1 MSVSDGRAGTAGM
14 AAGPVIALPPRR
26 RWRRQHREWLAAYL
40 FLAPDVLGL
49 LIFLVVPMVLALTMG
64 FFRVSGFGDYTFIGL
79 ANYQRLFSDELFLN
93 SVRVTTVYAVVL
105 VIGVY
110 VVSLGLALL
119 VQQRLPLIGLL
130 RSLFFLP
137 HIVSLVV
144 VGFVW
149 QFLLVGRVGV
159 INKVLA
165 AVGFEGRSWLGD
177 PQFALGTVL
186 IVTIWFLMGF
196 YMIVFL
202 AGLQEIPPEYY
213 DAARIDGASFWEMF
227 RSITLPLL
235 RPTSFFVILVT
246 MVAAV
251 AGQQGV
257 DLTVVM
263 TRGGPDRSTSLVT
276 YYVYQQAFEVGDY
289 GYAAAIASFLV
300 VFLLGLT
307 AVLFALT
314 RGGRFE
320 FD

>member
-1 MSVSDGRAGTAGM
+1 MSVSDGGVGSERF
-14 AAGPVIALPPRR
+14 AARPVIALPPRR
-26 RWRRQHREWLAAYL
+26 RWRREHREWLAAYL
-40 FLAPDVLGL
+40 FLAPDVIGL
-49 LIFLVVPMVLALTMG
+49 LVFLVLPMVLALTMG

-79 ANYQRLFSDELFLN
+79 ANYQRLFSDELFVN
-93 SVRVTTVYAVVL
+93 SVRVTAVYAVVL

-130 RSLFFLP
+130 RSFFFLP

-149 QFLLVGRVGV
+149 QFLLVNRVGV

-165 AVGFEGRSWLGD
+165 AIGLEGRSWLGD

-300 VFLLGLT
+300 VLLLGLT

>member
-1 MSVSDGRAGTAGM
+1 MSFVDGRIGPEGRV
-14 AAGPVIALPPRR
+14 GPVVAAPPGG
-26 RWRRQHREWLAAYL
+26 RWRRKHRERLAAYL
-40 FLAPDVLGL
+40 FLAPDVIGL
-49 LIFLVVPMVLALTMG
+49 LVFLVVPMVLALTMG
-64 FFRVSGFGDYTFIGL
+64 FFHVSGFGDYNYVGL
-79 ANYQRLFSDELFLN
+79 ANYRRLLSDDLFLN
-93 SVRVTTVYAVVL
+93 SVRVTAVYAVVL

-119 VQQRLPLIGLL
+119 VQQRLPLGGIL

-149 QFLLVGRVGV
+149 QFLLIGRVGV
-159 INKVLA
+159 VNKVLG
-165 AVGFEGRSWLGD
+165 AVGLAGRSWLGD
-177 PQFALGTVL
+177 PQLALGTVL
-186 IVTIWFLMGF
+186 AVTIWFLMGF

-213 DAARIDGASFWEMF
+213 DAARIDGASYWEMF

-246 MVAAV
+246 TVAAV

-263 TRGGPDRSTSLVT
+263 TRGGPARSTSLVT

-289 GYAAAIASFLV
+289 GYAAAGASFLV
-300 VFLLGLT
+300 VILLGLT
-307 AVLFALT
+307 AVLFAFT